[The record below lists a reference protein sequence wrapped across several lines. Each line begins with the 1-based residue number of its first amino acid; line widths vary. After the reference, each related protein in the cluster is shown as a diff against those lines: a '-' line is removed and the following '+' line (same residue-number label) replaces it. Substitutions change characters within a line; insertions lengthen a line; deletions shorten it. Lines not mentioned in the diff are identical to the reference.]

1 MIPTNPMNPTNTLNP
16 TNPMNPKNP
25 KNTLNPT
32 TIGVISDTHGLIRPE
47 IEKKLAGCDRILHA
61 GDIGDEKALQRLE
74 HIAPVVAVRGNMDCG
89 SWSNAL
95 PVKEMVEIDGI
106 FFYLL
111 HDLYQLDLDP
121 SAAGIQVVVSG
132 HTHQPKLFQKAG
144 VLYLNP
150 GSAGHRRSNYPVSM
164 AKIGIENGNVNPRI
178 IEIDD

>member
-1 MIPTNPMNPTNTLNP
+1 MNATNTTNTINATNPTI
-16 TNPMNPKNP
+16 
-25 KNTLNPT
+25 
-32 TIGVISDTHGLIRPE
+32 IGVISDTHGLIRPE

-61 GDIGDEKALQRLE
+61 GDIGDEKVLQRLE
-74 HIAPVVAVRGNMDCG
+74 HIAPVVAVRGNMDYG

-95 PVKEMVEIDGI
+95 PVKEMVEIVGI

-121 SAAGIQVVVSG
+121 SAAGIHVVVSG

-164 AKIGIENGNVNPRI
+164 AKIGIENGHVNPRI

>member
-1 MIPTNPMNPTNTLNP
+1 MNTL
-16 TNPMNPKNP
+16 K
-25 KNTLNPT
+25 PT

-74 HIAPVVAVRGNMDCG
+74 HIAPVVAVRGNMDSG
-89 SWSNAL
+89 PWSNAL
-95 PVKEMVEIDGI
+95 PVTEMVEIDGI

-164 AKIGIENGNVNPRI
+164 AKVGIENGNVNPRI